1 MSDASLNVFT
11 SPLERPFENVKY
23 GFNDG
28 AVDGAVVIFED
39 SKTRQGYVD
48 IYMRLCRGIRRWTQ
62 SGNVEILPANGLV
75 TE

>member
-48 IYMRLCRGIRRWTQ
+48 ICDYAGESADGRNQGM
-62 SGNVEILPANGLV
+62 
-75 TE
+75 